1 MPGKISYFQSLPEGG
16 KPHVCSEV
24 ITIDDFI
31 LGVKYGKWK
40 HFIEPIRQ
48 EPDKAKRDRLKRNI
62 PSVTIGGVFK
72 ERQQDKLIEHSGF
85 ICVDIDKFNDKSALL
100 SDPYTYALFQSASGG
115 GIAVIVRVNPDKH
128 KEAYRWLE
136 HYYYATFGISVDPA
150 PKNVA
155 SLRYV
160 SFDPE
165 IFVNTRSLQ
174 SRTKAEKPRKPQS
187 LPVILPTNA
196 VEEMISQVV
205 SSRIDLA
212 PDYDSYLRL
221 GFAIASGFGE
231 TGRTYFHQLCHI
243 SDKYHSA
250 QADKQY
256 DWCLSGA
263 SKSGVSVGTFYFM
276 LKDAGIK
283 IPKVNEKAVQ
293 VAALA
298 KKSGRTKDGVAATLV
313 EVQNIDPVEARN
325 IAEQVFDRDDIDLS
339 KVAKDPDQLIT
350 SLVEWIRQNH
360 PVRVNSITRMIEES
374 GTEVKKE
381 RMNTIYLRARM
392 CFNSKE
398 ITKDLVESIIFSD
411 MIHEFNPVTEYIDR
425 NRKRNSSGNIDAL
438 IRTIHTDTPN
448 AELWIKKWLVSLIA
462 AYEGSPVRIV
472 LALVGGQNTGK
483 CLAKGTKVM
492 MYDGSTKNAE
502 EILQGDELM
511 GINGEKRTVLSTTN
525 GREQMYEVVQKNGD
539 PYTVNESHILSLKNR
554 ITGQVKNIS
563 VKEYVSRYGRSS
575 SKWRG
580 YKSTIRGSFKN
591 LKVDPYLLG
600 VWLGDGKS
608 DLSCGVM
615 IESMKNEVVDYLMEY
630 CKTNGLF
637 LSKYTQEKSKS
648 DSYNIVSSFGSG
660 TGKKDKKN
668 LKHTM
673 IDMGVSKNKH
683 IPIDYKLSSEKQ
695 RLELL
700 AGIID
705 TDGFFGGHYYEIIQ
719 RRKTL
724 AYDIVFL
731 CRSLGFK
738 TTVTE
743 KSINMTTYYRV
754 YFSGDLSVV
763 PVRISY
769 KKCLKKNRNNALLT
783 DITVIKK
790 SVDDYYG
797 FEIDG
802 DKLFLLGDFTVTHN
816 TEWFRRLLPGSLS
829 KYYAESKL
837 DSGKDDEI
845 LMTQKLIV
853 MDDEMGGK
861 SKHDEKRF
869 KELTSKSIFSLRA
882 PYGRYN
888 EDFKRLA
895 VLCGTS
901 NDQSIINDPTG
912 NTRILPVRVLGIDH
926 EAYNAIDKDE
936 LFMECVRLHESGFDW
951 QLTKNQIIDLGHVSG
966 DYETIP
972 FEREL
977 IQKFFKSGETGG
989 GYSEWLT
996 SSEIKDYIETHTAQK
1011 IGNLRRFGIE
1021 LVNVLGQSQIKSRD
1035 GISSRC
1041 YCIIRNKD
1049 PKPSGEQD
1057 LPF

>member
-1 MPGKISYFQSLPEGG
+1 MAGKISYFQSLPEKG
-16 KPHVCSEV
+16 KDHVCSE
-24 ITIDDFI
+24 IISIDDFI
-31 LGVKYGKWK
+31 SGVKYGKWK

-72 ERQQDKLIEHSGF
+72 ERDQEKLIEHSGF
-85 ICVDIDKFNDKSALL
+85 ICVDIDKFNDKTALL

-115 GIAVIVRVNPDKH
+115 GIAVVVRVNPDKH
-128 KEAYRWLE
+128 KESYRWLE
-136 HYYYATFGISVDPA
+136 HYYYSTFGISVDPA

-160 SFDPE
+160 SYDPD
-165 IFVNTRSLQ
+165 IFINSRSLQ
-174 SRTKAEKPRKPQS
+174 SRTKSEKPRKPQS

-221 GFAIASGFGE
+221 GFALASGFGE
-231 TGRTYFHQLCHI
+231 NGRTYFHQLCHI

-263 SKSGVSVGTFYFM
+263 GKSGVSVGTFYWM

-298 KKSGRTKDGVAATLV
+298 KKSQRTKEGVIATLI
-313 EVQNIDPVEARN
+313 EVQDIDPKEAEN
-325 IAEQVFDRDDIDLS
+325 IANQVFDRDDIDLS
-339 KVAKDPDQLIT
+339 KVAKDPDQLIP

-360 PVRVNSITRMIEES
+360 PVRVNSITRMLEEN

-381 RMNTIYLRARM
+381 RLNTIYLRARM

-398 ITKDLVESIIFSD
+398 VTQALVESILFSD
-411 MIHEFNPVTEYIDR
+411 MIIDFNPISEYIDR
-425 NRKRNSSGNIDAL
+425 NRKRNSSGNVDAL
-438 IRTIHTDTPN
+438 IRTIKTDTPN
-448 AELWIKKWLVSLIA
+448 AELYIKKWLVSLIS

-483 CLAKGTKVM
+483 
-492 MYDGSTKNAE
+492 
-502 EILQGDELM
+502 
-511 GINGEKRTVLSTTN
+511 
-525 GREQMYEVVQKNGD
+525 
-539 PYTVNESHILSLKNR
+539 
-554 ITGQVKNIS
+554 
-563 VKEYVSRYGRSS
+563 
-575 SKWRG
+575 
-580 YKSTIRGSFKN
+580 
-591 LKVDPYLLG
+591 
-600 VWLGDGKS
+600 
-608 DLSCGVM
+608 
-615 IESMKNEVVDYLMEY
+615 
-630 CKTNGLF
+630 
-637 LSKYTQEKSKS
+637 
-648 DSYNIVSSFGSG
+648 
-660 TGKKDKKN
+660 
-668 LKHTM
+668 
-673 IDMGVSKNKH
+673 
-683 IPIDYKLSSEKQ
+683 
-695 RLELL
+695 
-700 AGIID
+700 
-705 TDGFFGGHYYEIIQ
+705 
-719 RRKTL
+719 
-724 AYDIVFL
+724 
-731 CRSLGFK
+731 
-738 TTVTE
+738 TE
-743 KSINMTTYYRV
+743 
-754 YFSGDLSVV
+754 F
-763 PVRISY
+763 
-769 KKCLKKNRNNALLT
+769 
-783 DITVIKK
+783 
-790 SVDDYYG
+790 
-797 FEIDG
+797 
-802 DKLFLLGDFTVTHN
+802 
-816 TEWFRRLLPGSLS
+816 FRRLLPGALS

-861 SKHDEKRF
+861 SKQDEKKF
-869 KELTSKSIFSLRA
+869 KELTSKSVFSLRA
-882 PYGRYN
+882 PYARYN

-936 LFMECVRLHESGFDW
+936 LFMELVRMHESGYDW
-951 QLTKNQIIDLGHVSG
+951 QLSKDQILDLGAVSG

-977 IQKFFKSGETGG
+977 IQKFFKRGELGG
-989 GYSEWLT
+989 GYTEWMT

-1021 LVNVLGQSQIKSRD
+1021 LVNVLGQSEVRSRD
-1035 GISSRC
+1035 GINSRC
-1041 YCIIRNKD
+1041 YGVIRSKD
-1049 PKPSGEQD
+1049 PKPVNEQD

>member
-1 MPGKISYFQSLPEGG
+1 MAGKISYFQSLPEGG
-16 KPHVCSEV
+16 KPHVFTEI

-31 LGVKYGKWK
+31 SGVKYGKWK

-72 ERQQDKLIEHSGF
+72 ERQQDKLIDHSGF
-85 ICVDIDKFNDKSALL
+85 ICVDIDKFNDKSSLL

-160 SFDPE
+160 SYDPD

-174 SRTKAEKPRKPQS
+174 SRTKSEKARKPQS

-205 SSRIDLA
+205 QSRIDLA

-221 GFAIASGFGE
+221 GFALASGFGE
-231 TGRTYFHQLCHI
+231 EGRTYFHQLCHI

-250 QADKQY
+250 QADKQF
-256 DWCLSGA
+256 DWCLSGVG
-263 SKSGVSVGTFYFM
+263 KSGISVGTFYWM

-313 EVQNIDPVEARN
+313 EVQNIDPKEAQN

-374 GTEVKKE
+374 GIEVNKE

-462 AYEGSPVRIV
+462 AYEGAPVRIV

-483 CLAKGTKVM
+483 
-492 MYDGSTKNAE
+492 
-502 EILQGDELM
+502 
-511 GINGEKRTVLSTTN
+511 
-525 GREQMYEVVQKNGD
+525 
-539 PYTVNESHILSLKNR
+539 
-554 ITGQVKNIS
+554 
-563 VKEYVSRYGRSS
+563 
-575 SKWRG
+575 
-580 YKSTIRGSFKN
+580 
-591 LKVDPYLLG
+591 
-600 VWLGDGKS
+600 
-608 DLSCGVM
+608 
-615 IESMKNEVVDYLMEY
+615 
-630 CKTNGLF
+630 
-637 LSKYTQEKSKS
+637 
-648 DSYNIVSSFGSG
+648 
-660 TGKKDKKN
+660 
-668 LKHTM
+668 
-673 IDMGVSKNKH
+673 
-683 IPIDYKLSSEKQ
+683 
-695 RLELL
+695 
-700 AGIID
+700 
-705 TDGFFGGHYYEIIQ
+705 
-719 RRKTL
+719 
-724 AYDIVFL
+724 
-731 CRSLGFK
+731 
-738 TTVTE
+738 
-743 KSINMTTYYRV
+743 
-754 YFSGDLSVV
+754 
-763 PVRISY
+763 
-769 KKCLKKNRNNALLT
+769 
-783 DITVIKK
+783 
-790 SVDDYYG
+790 
-797 FEIDG
+797 
-802 DKLFLLGDFTVTHN
+802 
-816 TEWFRRLLPGSLS
+816 TEWFRRLLPGALS

-861 SKHDEKRF
+861 SKYDEKRF

-936 LFMECVRLHESGFDW
+936 LMMELVRLHESGFDW
-951 QLTKNQIIDLGHVSG
+951 QLTKDQIIDLGHVSG

-1041 YCIIRNKD
+1041 YCVIKNKD
-1049 PKPSGEQD
+1049 PKPSSDED
-1057 LPF
+1057 LP

>member
-1 MPGKISYFQSLPEGG
+1 MSGKISYFQSFPEKG
-16 KPHVCSEV
+16 KAHVCSEIISV
-24 ITIDDFI
+24 DDFI
-31 LGVKYGKWK
+31 SGVKYGKWK
-40 HFIEPIRQ
+40 HLIEPIRM

-72 ERQQDKLIEHSGF
+72 EREQDKLIEHSGF
-85 ICVDIDKFNDKSALL
+85 ICVDIDKFNDKTALL

-115 GIAVIVRVNPDKH
+115 GIAVVVKVNPDKH
-128 KEAYRWLE
+128 KESYRWLE
-136 HYYYATFGISVDPA
+136 HYYYSTFGISVDPA

-160 SFDPE
+160 SYDPD

-231 TGRTYFHQLCHI
+231 NGRAYFHQLCHI

-256 DWCLSGA
+256 DWCLAGSG
-263 SKSGVSVGTFYFM
+263 KSGVSVGTFYWM

-283 IPKVNEKAVQ
+283 IPKVNERAVQ

-298 KKSGRTKDGVAATLV
+298 KKSQRTKEGVIATLI
-313 EVQNIDPVEARN
+313 EVQNVSPDEAKN
-325 IAEQVFDRDDIDLS
+325 IADQVFERDDIDLS
-339 KVAKDPDQLIT
+339 KVAKDPDQLIP

-360 PVRVNSITRMIEES
+360 PVRVNSITRMLEEN

-381 RMNTIYLRARM
+381 RLNTIYLRARM

-398 ITKDLVESIIFSD
+398 ITQQLVESILFSD
-411 MIHEFNPVTEYIDR
+411 MIMDFNPVTEYIDR
-425 NRKRNSSGNIDAL
+425 NRKRNSSGNVDAL
-438 IRTIHTDTPN
+438 IRTINTDTPN
-448 AELWIKKWLVSLIA
+448 AELYIKKWLVSLIA
-462 AYEGSPVRIV
+462 AYEGTPVRIV

-483 CLAKGTKVM
+483 
-492 MYDGSTKNAE
+492 
-502 EILQGDELM
+502 
-511 GINGEKRTVLSTTN
+511 
-525 GREQMYEVVQKNGD
+525 
-539 PYTVNESHILSLKNR
+539 
-554 ITGQVKNIS
+554 
-563 VKEYVSRYGRSS
+563 
-575 SKWRG
+575 
-580 YKSTIRGSFKN
+580 
-591 LKVDPYLLG
+591 
-600 VWLGDGKS
+600 
-608 DLSCGVM
+608 
-615 IESMKNEVVDYLMEY
+615 
-630 CKTNGLF
+630 
-637 LSKYTQEKSKS
+637 
-648 DSYNIVSSFGSG
+648 
-660 TGKKDKKN
+660 
-668 LKHTM
+668 
-673 IDMGVSKNKH
+673 
-683 IPIDYKLSSEKQ
+683 
-695 RLELL
+695 
-700 AGIID
+700 
-705 TDGFFGGHYYEIIQ
+705 
-719 RRKTL
+719 
-724 AYDIVFL
+724 
-731 CRSLGFK
+731 
-738 TTVTE
+738 TE
-743 KSINMTTYYRV
+743 
-754 YFSGDLSVV
+754 F
-763 PVRISY
+763 
-769 KKCLKKNRNNALLT
+769 
-783 DITVIKK
+783 
-790 SVDDYYG
+790 
-797 FEIDG
+797 
-802 DKLFLLGDFTVTHN
+802 
-816 TEWFRRLLPGSLS
+816 FRRLLPGGLS

-882 PYGRYN
+882 PYARYN

-936 LFMECVRLHESGFDW
+936 LFIELVRMHESGYDW
-951 QLTKNQIIDLGHVSG
+951 QLSKDQIIDLGSVSG

-977 IQKFFKSGETGG
+977 IQKFFKRGELGG
-989 GYSEWLT
+989 GYTEWLT

-1011 IGNLRRFGIE
+1011 IGNMRRFGIE
-1021 LVNVLGQSQIKSRD
+1021 LVNVLGQSEVKSRD
-1035 GISSRC
+1035 GINSRC
-1041 YCIIRNKD
+1041 YCVIKNKD
-1049 PKPSGEQD
+1049 PKPNNDQD

>member
-1 MPGKISYFQSLPEGG
+1 MPGKISYFESLPEKG
-16 KPHVCSEV
+16 KAHACSEV
-24 ITIDDFI
+24 ITLDDFI
-31 LGVKYGKWK
+31 SGVKYGKWK

-72 ERQQDKLIEHSGF
+72 EREQDKLIEHSGF
-85 ICVDIDKFNDKSALL
+85 ICVDIDKFNDRSSLI

-128 KEAYRWLE
+128 KESYRWLE
-136 HYYYATFGISVDPA
+136 HYYYSTFGISVDPA

-205 SSRIDLA
+205 QARIDLA

-256 DWCLSGA
+256 DWCLAGSG
-263 SKSGVSVGTFYFM
+263 KSGISVGTFYFM

-298 KKSGRTKDGVAATLV
+298 KKSGRTKEGVAATLV
-313 EVQNIDPVEARN
+313 EVQNIDPKEAQN

-339 KVAKDPDQLIT
+339 KVAKDPDQLIA

-360 PVRVNSITRMIEES
+360 PVRVNSITRMIEEQ

-381 RMNTIYLRARM
+381 RLNTIYLRARM

-438 IRTIHTDTPN
+438 IRTINTDTPN
-448 AELWIKKWLVSLIA
+448 ADLWIKKWLVSLIA
-462 AYEGSPVRIV
+462 AYEGAPVRIV

-483 CLAKGTKVM
+483 
-492 MYDGSTKNAE
+492 
-502 EILQGDELM
+502 
-511 GINGEKRTVLSTTN
+511 
-525 GREQMYEVVQKNGD
+525 
-539 PYTVNESHILSLKNR
+539 
-554 ITGQVKNIS
+554 
-563 VKEYVSRYGRSS
+563 
-575 SKWRG
+575 
-580 YKSTIRGSFKN
+580 
-591 LKVDPYLLG
+591 
-600 VWLGDGKS
+600 
-608 DLSCGVM
+608 
-615 IESMKNEVVDYLMEY
+615 
-630 CKTNGLF
+630 
-637 LSKYTQEKSKS
+637 
-648 DSYNIVSSFGSG
+648 
-660 TGKKDKKN
+660 
-668 LKHTM
+668 
-673 IDMGVSKNKH
+673 
-683 IPIDYKLSSEKQ
+683 
-695 RLELL
+695 
-700 AGIID
+700 
-705 TDGFFGGHYYEIIQ
+705 
-719 RRKTL
+719 
-724 AYDIVFL
+724 
-731 CRSLGFK
+731 
-738 TTVTE
+738 TE
-743 KSINMTTYYRV
+743 
-754 YFSGDLSVV
+754 F
-763 PVRISY
+763 
-769 KKCLKKNRNNALLT
+769 
-783 DITVIKK
+783 
-790 SVDDYYG
+790 
-797 FEIDG
+797 
-802 DKLFLLGDFTVTHN
+802 
-816 TEWFRRLLPGSLS
+816 FRRLLPGSLQR
-829 KYYAESKL
+829 YYAESKL

-926 EAYNAIDKDE
+926 EGYNAIDKDE
-936 LFMECVRLHESGFDW
+936 LFMELVRLHESGYDW
-951 QLTKNQIIDLGHVSG
+951 QLSKEQIIDLGQVSG

-977 IQKFFKSGETGG
+977 IQKFFKSGESGG

-1021 LVNVLGQSQIKSRD
+1021 LVNVLGLSQIKSRD
-1035 GISSRC
+1035 GINSRC
-1041 YCIIRNKD
+1041 YCVIRNKD
-1049 PKPSGEQD
+1049 PKPTGEQD